1 MGQRQAMIQKFIP
14 DIKSG
19 DKRILMIDGEPVPYC
34 LARIPAAG
42 ELRGNLAAGGTGE
55 GRPLSERDLWIA
67 NQVGPVLREKGLIF
81 VGLDVIGDYLT
92 EINVTSPTCI
102 RELDNQFKL
111 DIAGQLMDKVEEKL
125 KCFTKESSNQKAMTQ
140 PATIPS
146 AAVSTTD
153 RLGFTLFMAAA
164 LHVLIVLGVTFS
176 FKDKPAPPPTLEVTL
191 ATYQSKEKP
200 EEADYL
206 AQINQQGSGTLEEKA
221 LPSSDQQAQFQ
232 EDTIKE
238 VQPQSQTAAQPEQT
252 LKQQTRITTQA
263 RSDQEVAATDD
274 SEKQEPIAVEKDR
287 PRKHIDL
294 KNEIASLEAQFHQQ
308 RQEYAKRPRIKRL
321 TAASTLQE
329 AGAFYKE
336 SWRRKVEKVGN
347 LNYPERARKDQL
359 YGELRLM
366 VAINRDGT
374 LSNVEILDSS
384 GYQVLDDAAVRIV
397 KMASPFAPFDDT
409 LKSYDMVEII
419 RTWRFESGDRLFS
432 Q

>member
-1 MGQRQAMIQKFIP
+1 
-14 DIKSG
+14 
-19 DKRILMIDGEPVPYC
+19 
-34 LARIPAAG
+34 
-42 ELRGNLAAGGTGE
+42 
-55 GRPLSERDLWIA
+55 
-67 NQVGPVLREKGLIF
+67 
-81 VGLDVIGDYLT
+81 
-92 EINVTSPTCI
+92 
-102 RELDNQFKL
+102 
-111 DIAGQLMDKVEEKL
+111 
-125 KCFTKESSNQKAMTQ
+125 
-140 PATIPS
+140 
-146 AAVSTTD
+146 
-153 RLGFTLFMAAA
+153 MAAA

-191 ATYQSKEKP
+191 ASYQSKEKP
-200 EEADYL
+200 KEADYL

-238 VQPQSQTAAQPEQT
+238 VQPQSQTAAQPEHT
-252 LKQQTRITTQA
+252 LTQQTRITTRA
-263 RSDQEVAATDD
+263 KSDQTVAATDD
-274 SEKQEPIAVEKDR
+274 REQQEPVAVEKDQ

-308 RQEYAKRPRIKRL
+308 RQMYAKRPRIKRL

-347 LNYPERARKDQL
+347 LNYPEKAREYQL

-374 LSNVEILDSS
+374 LSTVEILDSS
-384 GYQVLDDAAVRIV
+384 GYQLLDDAAVRIV

-409 LKSYDMVEII
+409 LKSYDIVEII
-419 RTWRFESGDRLFS
+419 RTWRFEPGNRLLS

>member
-1 MGQRQAMIQKFIP
+1 
-14 DIKSG
+14 
-19 DKRILMIDGEPVPYC
+19 
-34 LARIPAAG
+34 
-42 ELRGNLAAGGTGE
+42 
-55 GRPLSERDLWIA
+55 
-67 NQVGPVLREKGLIF
+67 
-81 VGLDVIGDYLT
+81 
-92 EINVTSPTCI
+92 
-102 RELDNQFKL
+102 
-111 DIAGQLMDKVEEKL
+111 
-125 KCFTKESSNQKAMTQ
+125 MTQ
-140 PATIPS
+140 PATISS
-146 AAVSTTD
+146 AAVSTAD
-153 RLGFTLFMAAA
+153 RLGFTLFMAGV

-176 FKDKPAPPPTLEVTL
+176 FNDKPAPPPTLEVTL
-191 ATYQSKEKP
+191 ASYQSKEKP
-200 EEADYL
+200 KEADYL
-206 AQINQQGSGTLEEKA
+206 AQINQQGSGTLDEKA

-252 LKQQTRITTQA
+252 VTEQTRITTRAKSQQQV
-263 RSDQEVAATDD
+263 STTDD
-274 SEKQEPIAVEKDR
+274 REKQEPIAVEKDK

-308 RQEYAKRPRIKRL
+308 RQEFAKRPRIKRL

-347 LNYPERARKDQL
+347 INYPEKARKQKL

-384 GYQVLDDAAVRIV
+384 GYRVLDDAAVRIV
-397 KMASPFAPFDDT
+397 RMASPFAPFDDT
-409 LKSYDMVEII
+409 LKSYDIVEII
-419 RTWRFESGDRLFS
+419 RTWRFEPGDRLFS